1 MNRSAHAIVLCLVLS
16 PAACRSDT
24 EQTAAAAAKRTAATV
39 PAAIDGPR
47 GQVSYMVGL
56 DMAKRLAPIKDEV
69 DIDTVVIALRA
80 AHAGAPPRLDEAQIA
95 KVRSGFVEHLQRKRQ
110 AGQQALAQKNLAEGD
125 RYLADN
131 RKQAGVVTT
140 ASGLQYRIE
149 RPGRGAR
156 PAADGTVRV
165 NYVGRLLDGS
175 EFESTYATDHPA
187 EFPLN
192 QIMPGLRE
200 GLMLMSPGA
209 KHRFWVPARLGY
221 GETGVPG
228 QIEPNATLVFDL
240 ELLEIAR

>member
-1 MNRSAHAIVLCLVLS
+1 MNRSAHALVFCLVVL
-16 PAACRSDT
+16 PAACSSDT
-24 EQTAAAAAKRTAATV
+24 ERAAATDAR
-39 PAAIDGPR
+39 PAAPAALGDSR
-47 GQVSYMVGL
+47 SQVSYMVGL

-69 DIDTVVIALRA
+69 DIDAVVSALRA
-80 AHAGAPPRLDEAQIA
+80 THAGAPPRLDEAQIA
-95 KVRSGFVEHLQRKRQ
+95 KVRSDFVEHLQRKRQ
-110 AGQQALAQKNLAEGD
+110 AGQHALAQKNRAEGN

-131 RKQAGVVTT
+131 RKQAGVITT
-140 ASGLQYRIE
+140 ASGLQYRVE
-149 RPGRGAR
+149 RAGRGAR

-165 NYVGRLLDGS
+165 DYVGRLLDGS

-209 KHRFWVPARLGY
+209 KYRFWVPAQLAY

>member
-1 MNRSAHAIVLCLVLS
+1 MNRFAHAIVFCLVLS
-16 PAACRSDT
+16 PAACSSDA
-24 EQTAAAAAKRTAATV
+24 EQTAAAAAKPAAAV

-47 GQVSYMVGL
+47 GQVSYMIGL

-69 DIDTVVIALRA
+69 DIDTVVSALRA
-80 AHAGAPPRLDEAQIA
+80 AHAGAPPRLDEAQVA
-95 KVRSGFVEHLQRKRQ
+95 KVRSDFVEHLQRKRE
-110 AGQQALAQKNLAEGD
+110 AGQQALAQKNLGEGS

-131 RKQAGVVTT
+131 GKQTGVVTT
-140 ASGLQYRIE
+140 ASGLQYRVE
-149 RPGRGAR
+149 RAGRGAR

-209 KHRFWVPARLGY
+209 KHRFWVPAKLAY
-221 GETGVPG
+221 GEAGLPG

-240 ELLEIAR
+240 ELLEVAR

>member
-1 MNRSAHAIVLCLVLS
+1 MNRFAHAIVFCLVLS
-16 PAACRSDT
+16 PAACSFDA
-24 EQTAAAAAKRTAATV
+24 EQAAAAAAKPAAAV

-69 DIDTVVIALRA
+69 DIDTVVSALRA

-95 KVRSGFVEHLQRKRQ
+95 KVRSDFVEHLQRKRE
-110 AGQQALAQKNLAEGD
+110 AGQQALAQKNLGEGS

-131 RKQAGVVTT
+131 GKQTGVVTT
-140 ASGLQYRIE
+140 ASGLQYRVE
-149 RPGRGAR
+149 RAGRGAR
-156 PAADGTVRV
+156 PAADDTVRV

-209 KHRFWVPARLGY
+209 KHRFWVPAKLAY
-221 GETGVPG
+221 GEAGLPG

-240 ELLEIAR
+240 ELLEVAR

>member
-1 MNRSAHAIVLCLVLS
+1 MNRFAHALVLCLVLL
-16 PAACRSDT
+16 PAACSSDT
-24 EQTAAAAAKRTAATV
+24 ERAAATAAK
-39 PAAIDGPR
+39 PAAPAVPGDSR
-47 GQVSYMVGL
+47 SQVSYMVGL
-56 DMAKRLAPIKDEV
+56 DLAKRLAPIKDEV
-69 DIDTVVIALRA
+69 DIDEVVSALRA
-80 AHAGAPPRLDEAQIA
+80 AHAGAPARLDEAQIA

-110 AGQQALAQKNLAEGD
+110 AGLQALAQKNLAEGD

-131 RKQAGVVTT
+131 GKQAGVVTT
-140 ASGLQYRIE
+140 ASGLQYRVE

-209 KHRFWVPARLGY
+209 KHRFWIPAQLAY
-221 GETGVPG
+221 GEAGIPG

>member
-1 MNRSAHAIVLCLVLS
+1 MNRSAHALVFCLVLS
-16 PAACRSDT
+16 SAACSPDTERAAATAAKPAAPTVLGDSRS
-24 EQTAAAAAKRTAATV
+24 
-39 PAAIDGPR
+39 
-47 GQVSYMVGL
+47 QVSYMVGL

-69 DIDTVVIALRA
+69 DIDAVVSALRA

-95 KVRSGFVEHLQRKRQ
+95 KVRSDFVEHLQRKRQ
-110 AGQQALAQKNLAEGD
+110 AGQQALAQKNLSEGN

-131 RKQAGVVTT
+131 REQAGVVTT
-140 ASGLQYRIE
+140 ASGLQYRVE
-149 RPGRGAR
+149 RAGRGAR

-209 KHRFWVPARLGY
+209 KHRFWVPARLAY

>member
-1 MNRSAHAIVLCLVLS
+1 MNRSAHAIVLCLVLL

-24 EQTAAAAAKRTAATV
+24 EQAAPAQSVA
-39 PAAIDGPR
+39 PAAPAAGDSR
-47 GQVSYMVGL
+47 AQVSYMVGL
-56 DMAKRLAPIKDEV
+56 DLAKRLAPIKGEV
-69 DIDTVVIALRA
+69 DIETVVSALRA
-80 AHAGAPPRLDEAQIA
+80 AHAGAPARLDEAQIA
-95 KVRSGFVEHLQRKRQ
+95 KVRSDFVEHLQRKRQ
-110 AGQQALAQKNLAEGD
+110 AGLQALAQKNLGEG
-125 RYLADN
+125 RRLLADN
-131 RKQAGVVTT
+131 GRQAGVVTT

-149 RPGRGAR
+149 RAGRGAR

-209 KHRFWVPARLGY
+209 KHRFWIPAELAY
-221 GETGVPG
+221 GEAGIPG

>member
-1 MNRSAHAIVLCLVLS
+1 MNRFAHAIAFCLVLS
-16 PAACRSDT
+16 PAACSSDAG
-24 EQTAAAAAKRTAATV
+24 QTAAAAAKPAAAV

-69 DIDTVVIALRA
+69 DIDTVVSALRA

-95 KVRSGFVEHLQRKRQ
+95 KVRSDFVEHLQRKRE
-110 AGQQALAQKNLAEGD
+110 AGQQALAQKNLGEGS

-131 RKQAGVVTT
+131 GKQTGVVTT
-140 ASGLQYRIE
+140 ASGLQYRVE
-149 RPGRGAR
+149 RAGRGAR

-209 KHRFWVPARLGY
+209 KHRFWVPAKLAY
-221 GETGVPG
+221 GEAGLPG

-240 ELLEIAR
+240 ELLEVAR